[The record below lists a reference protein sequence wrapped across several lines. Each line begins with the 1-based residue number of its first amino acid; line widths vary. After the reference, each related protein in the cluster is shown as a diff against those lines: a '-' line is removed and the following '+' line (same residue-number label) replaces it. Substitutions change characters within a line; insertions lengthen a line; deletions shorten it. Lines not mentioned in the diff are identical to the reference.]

1 MTSPEI
7 KNKYQLRKAA
17 GLYWLLNM
25 EQKGMPYQKPIPLNE
40 TGAAIW
46 RMLLDGESFEQ
57 IAQKLAKEYETSV
70 DEISDDMQQFI
81 KQLESCGIFKNG
93 D

>member
-1 MTSPEI
+1 MTSPKI

-25 EQKGMPYQKPIPLNE
+25 EQTGMPDQKPIPLNE

-46 RMLLDGESFEQ
+46 GMLLEGESFEQ
-57 IAQKLAKEYETSV
+57 IALKLAKEYETYV
-70 DEISDDMQQFI
+70 DEISDDLQQFI
-81 KQLESCGIFKNG
+81 KQLESCGIFMNG